1 MARDLAEP
9 PARIG
14 PNALTQTAAALTALK
29 GAAAAE
35 TIFARAGLL
44 HRWRE
49 PPGEMVPE
57 AEPARLFAA
66 VAEALGEAE
75 ARAVLAESGR
85 LTGDYILANRIPG
98 PARGLLRL
106 LPARIAAWMLL
117 SAILRHAWTF
127 AGSGRCRAEGL
138 SLVIE
143 GNPLRSPGGVWHEA
157 VLSRLFA
164 RLASRRAKVSRISA
178 APERF
183 AISLG

>member
-1 MARDLAEP
+1 MARDLVEP
-9 PARIG
+9 AARIG
-14 PNALTQTAAALTALK
+14 PNALTQTAVALTALK
-29 GAAAAE
+29 GAAVAE
-35 TIFARAGLL
+35 AVFARAGLL

-57 AEPARLFAA
+57 HEPARLFAA
-66 VAEALGEAE
+66 LVEALGEAE
-75 ARAVLAESGR
+75 ARAVLADSGR
-85 LTGDYILANRIPG
+85 LTGDYILANRIPAF
-98 PARGLLRL
+98 ARVVLRL
-106 LPARIAAWMLL
+106 LPARLAARLL
-117 SAILRHAWTF
+117 LAAILRHAWTF

-164 RLASRRAKVSRISA
+164 RLAARGATVVRVGA

-183 AISLG
+183 EIRLR